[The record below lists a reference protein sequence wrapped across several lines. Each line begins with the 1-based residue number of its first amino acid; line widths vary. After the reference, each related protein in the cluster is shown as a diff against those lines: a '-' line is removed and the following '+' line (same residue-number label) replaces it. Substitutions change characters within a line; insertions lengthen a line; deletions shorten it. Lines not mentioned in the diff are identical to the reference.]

1 MYAGK
6 AEWLLLFLTQHTRK
20 SIGSKEAVFHGVHF
34 RPCLLCLC
42 VSITSLTSVAAL
54 CLSLML
60 PPTSAGSSHL
70 IRYLFFLNQIFH
82 VHSRLFFLFCF
93 KSFLFF
99 FFLPL
104 PSQIMQT
111 VVLASAI
118 FPSLLTNFFFS
129 GLFSVSQP
137 FSLIFFLCLIFILK
151 FKKQLNGVQ
160 EQQDPSP
167 PLTHTSHS
175 FLQDHTSPGPQL
187 QSQCPGRSSQ
197 ASPPYPALPLTHHQL
212 LR

>member
-60 PPTSAGSSHL
+60 PPMSAGSSHL
-70 IRYLFFLNQIFH
+70 IHYLFFKTRFFMFIH
-82 VHSRLFFLFCF
+82 VYFSFFASNHS
-93 KSFLFF
+93 

-118 FPSLLTNFFFS
+118 FPSLLTNFFSS